1 MDIARLTALWYDRTL
16 TTTDVAKQMG
26 IHLDTL
32 YKLAQRHGLPRRK
45 AARRRIRSIDD
56 GTDITWRDPT
66 PSEIERMKEEL
77 FQKRLQKLRNES
89 SEETTERLLR
99 ERKRY
104 AGAT

>member
-56 GTDITWRDPT
+56 GTDITLRDPT

-99 ERKRY
+99 ERKRF
-104 AGAT
+104 AEAS

>member
-16 TTTDVAKQMG
+16 RTTEVAQQLG
-26 IHLDTL
+26 IHPDTL

-66 PSEIERMKEEL
+66 PSEIEQMKEEL
-77 FQKRLQKLRNES
+77 FLRRLQKLRNES

-104 AGAT
+104 AEAT

>member
-45 AARRRIRSIDD
+45 AARRRIRSMDD

-99 ERKRY
+99 ERKRF
-104 AGAT
+104 AEAT